1 MNGKDIFL
9 GLQFVGDDLVEE
21 AEVIHFSDQARS
33 YTSAHEKKRGTFEK
47 NTYAK
52 SRRTLLVAIVCLLAL
67 LLASC
72 GVAYMLSL
80 RQLTLGTETVPI
92 PESSPISENSPE
104 DSASETQLTV
114 FSLQG
119 IEGTPNYQ
127 ASREWLAFTQSYTP
141 SAGGYWDS
149 DPAYWAYSVQ
159 DQTMVDKLDEIC
171 AKYGLS
177 IIGKPWHEQ
186 IDCNQFLP
194 LLSIDS
200 LLKPG
205 TDAALSI
212 PAGRYFPGGS
222 FTIYGTLSLGEA
234 SEMFT
239 YQCVKK
245 DVFYDV
251 FGYTNPD
258 TVAERNYT
266 TSDGVPL
273 LFLESEQSSMI
284 LADREDCFLSL
295 SITLTGSIT
304 LEQIAECFDFTISPQ
319 APDPAAADAREQASN
334 EEISNMQGD
343 PNICR
348 RPTYTEY
355 VQDLIRAAEFQK
367 SWYAENP
374 EYTQPEETYTFY
386 DADGNGTQELL
397 ILYNGY
403 ITSIVGMKDGI
414 TDEGKSYHLLPYE
427 DHVFIHWPGDEPNF
441 HGEYWYH
448 IFRFENND
456 DPVFSNPKERSIV
469 RLKKDAQGNW
479 WRTSSTDHYA
489 EFDTQITGDE
499 AQAILDSYKPITLE
513 THPLSEF
520 REP

>member
-21 AEVIHFSDQARS
+21 AEVIHFSAQARS
-33 YTSAHEKKRGTFEK
+33 NASAHEKKRGTFEK

-67 LLASC
+67 LLAGC

-104 DSASETQLTV
+104 KSASETQLTV

-194 LLSIDS
+194 LLGIDS

-222 FTIYGTLSLGEA
+222 FTIYGTLNLGNA
-234 SEMFT
+234 AEMFT

-251 FGYTNPD
+251 FGYMNPD
-258 TVAERNYT
+258 TVTERNYT
-266 TSDGVPL
+266 TLDGVPL
-273 LFLESEQSSMI
+273 LFLESEQSGMI

-295 SITLTGSIT
+295 SIMLDGNVC
-304 LEQIAECFDFTISPQ
+304 LDKIAECFDFTIQPQ
-319 APDPAAADAREQASN
+319 APDAAAADAREQASN
-334 EEISNMQGD
+334 AGIISTQDD
-343 PNICR
+343 PNRYR
-348 RPTYTEY
+348 RATYAEY
-355 VQDLIRAAEFQK
+355 VADLIQSEERGRATDPGYTPPV
-367 SWYAENP
+367 WTYA
-374 EYTQPEETYTFY
+374 FY
-386 DADGNGTQELL
+386 DADGNGTDELL
-397 ILYNGY
+397 IFRDGY
-403 ITSIVGMKDGI
+403 ICSIVGMKDGV
-414 TDEGKSYHLLPYE
+414 TDEGKVYDLVPCE
-427 DHVFIHWPGDEPNF
+427 DRVFIDWPIGADALGD
-441 HGEYWYH
+441 YWYD
-448 IFRFENND
+448 IFRFANND
-456 DPVFSNPKERSIV
+456 DPVFSTPKERIIV
-469 RLKKDAQGNW
+469 RLKKDANGNW
-479 WRTSSTDHYA
+479 WRTSSTDRYA
-489 EFDTQITGDE
+489 EFDTQITEDE
-499 AQAILDSYKPITLE
+499 AQSILTSYKPIALE